1 MKEKIKNFFDFVK
14 RAWMA
19 GPRGKL
25 GIVLVLLSLFFF
37 VRLFYGTRNVQ
48 SFIVN
53 AWTLNRAR
61 NELTVAQKKLDKIKQ
76 HNRLLQ
82 HSGNSGDYVE
92 EMWLKTLNMGSPEF
106 KELKY

>member
-25 GIVLVLLSLFFF
+25 GIVLLLLALFFF
-37 VRLFYGTRNVQ
+37 IRLFYGTQNVQ

-61 NELTVAQKKLDKIKQ
+61 SELSIAQKKLDKI
-76 HNRLLQ
+76 HHHIYLLQ
-82 HSGNSGDYVE
+82 HPGNQADYLE
-92 EMWLKTLNMGSPEF
+92 EMWLKTLNVGDPEF